1 MSIDIS
7 SLAFA
12 VRTASAQSPH
22 PLTLSQAQQCVAAAL
37 SFKTLASF
45 QASGEGRLSLD
56 SDTHVVLDVACLV
69 HRARGVGAP
78 HDEAVLVALIGEAF
92 RKKLPGVHVHI
103 SWAKF
108 EDALRELIDQGV
120 LNDPNASGAMA
131 STNTFGINEI
141 YLPFDI
147 DWEAIPSN
155 GDPLE
160 IPIEGHVSLEID
172 DERPYSGHRI
182 NVKARLWV
190 CRLGQAIYGVPWRMD
205 SATLDWDSERD
216 DPDDEPPKISLTQAL
231 AEELGLSFDE
241 ADELVDAEVQPIEGH
256 EGMVYA
262 FVFDFSTVDAP
273 KAVQSKI
280 QKKHGS
286 LSVRVSAQFF
296 ERVHGHDPNP
306 DRYYVHGDQIEGAA
320 DQYYCSHCD
329 ALVAAPHFES
339 DHPDT
344 SGERYFA
351 TLQRW
356 QKRPIMSKVNER
368 RPINAMNVVAAAAE
382 AGRAARE
389 ASRSEFHLWLERQA
403 KRKDLVGDLARD
415 VRGDRE
421 FPISEGTR
429 DGIQTYLTYAGAS
442 TPAVKA
448 FKQAWTEFS
457 G

>member
-12 VRTASAQSPH
+12 VRTASALSPH

-45 QASGEGRLSLD
+45 QASGEDSLSLD
-56 SDTHVVLDVACLV
+56 ADTHVVLDVACV
-69 HRARGVGAP
+69 VRRAQGLGVP
-78 HDEAVLVALIGEAF
+78 HDAALVALIGEAF
-92 RKKLPGVHVHI
+92 RKKLPGVHVHL
-103 SWAKF
+103 SSAKF
-108 EDALRELIDQGV
+108 EDALRGLIDQGV
-120 LNDPNASGAMA
+120 LNDPDALGAMA
-131 STNTFGINEI
+131 STNTAGIDEI

-147 DWEAIPSN
+147 DWEAIPSS

-182 NVKARLWV
+182 NVKATLWV
-190 CRLGQAIYGVPWRMD
+190 CRLGQAIYGAPWRVD
-205 SATLDWDSERD
+205 SATLDRD
-216 DPDDEPPKISLTQAL
+216 WGRDVPGEEPPKISLTQAL

-241 ADELVDAEVQPIEGH
+241 ADELVDAEVQPIEGN
-256 EGMVYA
+256 EGMVYG

-273 KAVQSKI
+273 KPVQRKI

-286 LSVRVSAQFF
+286 LSVRVPAQFF

-306 DRYYVHGDQIEGAA
+306 DRYYVHGDQIEGAP

-356 QKRPIMSKVNER
+356 RKRPIMSKVNER
-368 RPINAMNVVAAAAE
+368 RPINAVNVVAAAAE
-382 AGRAARE
+382 AGRATRE
-389 ASRSEFHLWLERQA
+389 ASRSKFHLWLERQV
-403 KRKDLVGDLARD
+403 KRKDPVGDLARD
-415 VRGDRE
+415 VKGDRE
-421 FPISEGTR
+421 FPITEGTR
-429 DGIQTYLTYAGAS
+429 DGIQTYFTYAGAS
-442 TPAVKA
+442 SPAVKA
-448 FKQAWTEFS
+448 FKQAWKEFS